1 MLRHASR
8 FALVFTGLVLAIPV
22 AFSQAVSFTTFSSP
36 YLDSLHADFNSDGRE
51 DFINSTGCANVS
63 FGLSLS
69 TGDGTYAAPVC
80 YTLPNGAPAYY
91 FAIGDFN
98 GDGNADLIVSNNSNT
113 FYEYLGS
120 RSGRLRLK
128 GSFVTPTAVSI
139 VGAADVNHDGKIDLL
154 FEGGDNNLWVWFG
167 NGDGTFT
174 AGPATFMA
182 GGGGWLSVGD
192 FDGDGNADIL
202 AENPGEGGTGYQ
214 VFYGDG
220 TGHFQASKVWVD
232 DVDYAVYD
240 LNGDGKSDLVG
251 QPFDF
256 SINGNTYYNKVRVL
270 YGNANRGFREREI
283 RTGNCDAWGGAPA
296 VADLNGDGI
305 NDIAAAEASDC
316 HGDAPDTFNV
326 LLGNGNGT
334 YQPEQVIYT
343 GSSGTELLIG
353 SSVVR
358 ANRDSKPDLVLSEEY
373 GDGSNLLFQNTT
385 IGNFP
390 ACDAPTGYT
399 GITLCAPTT
408 TVVGS
413 SPVQFSIGAAN
424 QTPGRK
430 VEVWV
435 DGKKMSQQLKGA
447 FSYYSFLD
455 ASYKLS
461 NGKHVVTVFSAG
473 WDNLLQEFTFPLTVG
488 STTCAA
494 PSVPG
499 VNVCSPLNHATVHS
513 PVLAWASGTVTGTV
527 ARMEVWVDGVKKY
540 TAYKR
545 NTLKTNISLV
555 SGTHT
560 FVYYIF
566 NTAGHK
572 WKQTVYATVP

>member
-1 MLRHASR
+1 MLRHTSR
-8 FALVFTGLVLAIPV
+8 FALVLTCMVLAIPI

-51 DFINSTGCANVS
+51 DFINSTGCSSSS
-63 FGLSLS
+63 FGLALS
-69 TGDGTYAAPVC
+69 TGDGTYAPPVC
-80 YTLPNGAPAYY
+80 YTLPNGTPDY

-98 GDGNADLIVSNNSNT
+98 GDGNADLIVSNQTNT

-120 RSGRLRLK
+120 GAGALRFYRS
-128 GSFVTPTAVSI
+128 FTAPTGVLTLA
-139 VGAADVNHDGKIDLL
+139 AADVNHDGKIDLL
-154 FEGGDNNLWVWFG
+154 FWGGDNNLWVWFG
-167 NGDGTFT
+167 NADGTFT
-174 AGPATFMA
+174 PGPATAMSA
-182 GGGGWLSVGD
+182 GGYLAVGD
-192 FDGDGNADIL
+192 FDGDGKADIL
-202 AENPGEGGTGYQ
+202 SIYGDEGGTFYQ

-220 TGHFQASKVWVD
+220 TGNFQSSKLWVD
-232 DVDYAVYD
+232 DVDYAIYD
-240 LNGDGKSDLVG
+240 LNGDGRSDLVG

-256 SINGNTYYNKVRVL
+256 SINGNRYYKKVRVL
-270 YGNANRGFREREI
+270 YGHANRIFTEREI
-283 RTGNCDAWGGAPA
+283 TTANCDAWGFPPA
-296 VADLNGDGI
+296 VADFNGDGI
-305 NDIAAAEASDC
+305 NDIAAVEASDC
-316 HGDAPDTFNV
+316 KGDGPDTFNV

-334 YQPEQVIYT
+334 YQHEQVIYT
-343 GSSGTELLIG
+343 GSSTELLIG
-353 SSVVR
+353 TSIMR
-358 ANRDSKPDLVLSEEY
+358 ANRDSKPDLVLSEDY

-390 ACDAPTGYT
+390 ACNAPPGYT

-435 DGKKMSQQLKGA
+435 DGKKMSEQLKGA

-455 ASYKLS
+455 ATYQLS
-461 NGKHVVTVFSAG
+461 NGKHTVTVFSAG
-473 WDNLLQEFTFPLTVG
+473 WDNLLQQFTFPLTVG
-488 STTCAA
+488 SATCAS
-494 PSVPG
+494 PSSPG
-499 VNVCSPLNHATVHS
+499 VNVCSPLNHATVDS

-540 TAYKR
+540 TTYGK
-545 NTLKTNISLV
+545 NTLKTSISLA
-555 SGTHT
+555 SGTHK
-560 FVYYIF
+560 FLYYIV
-566 NTAGHK
+566 NTAGQK

>member
-1 MLRHASR
+1 MLRHTSR
-8 FALVFTGLVLAIPV
+8 FALVFTCLVLAIPI

-36 YLDSLHADFNSDGRE
+36 YFDSLHADFNSDGRE
-51 DFINSTGCANVS
+51 DFINSTGCSSSS
-63 FGLSLS
+63 FGLVLS

-80 YTLPNGAPAYY
+80 YTLPNGEPTY

-98 GDGNADLIVSNNSNT
+98 GDGNADVIVSNETNT
-113 FYEYLGS
+113 VYEYLGS
-120 RSGRLRLK
+120 RSGRLRFYK
-128 GSFVTPTAVSI
+128 SFVAPTGVLTLA
-139 VGAADVNHDGKIDLL
+139 AADVNHDGKIDLL
-154 FEGGDNNLWVWFG
+154 FWGGDNNLWVWFG

-174 AGPATFMA
+174 AGPATPMA
-182 GGGGWLSVGD
+182 IGGALLVGD
-192 FDGDGNADIL
+192 FDGDGKADIL
-202 AENPGEGGTGYQ
+202 GEYGDEGGTDYQ

-220 TGHFQASKVWVD
+220 TGHFQASQVWVD

-240 LNGDGKSDLVG
+240 LNGDGRSDLVG

-256 SINGNTYYNKVRVL
+256 SINGNVYYKKIRVL
-270 YGNANRGFREREI
+270 YGHANRIFTKREI
-283 RTGNCDAWGGAPA
+283 PLANCDAWGSPPG

-305 NDIAAAEASDC
+305 NDIAVVEASDC
-316 HGDAPDTFNV
+316 KGTAPDTFNV
-326 LLGNGNGT
+326 LLGNPNGT
-334 YQPEQVIYT
+334 YQHEQVIYT
-343 GSSGTELLIG
+343 GPSNATLDGIAVL
-353 SSVVR
+353 R
-358 ANRDSKPDLVLSEEY
+358 ADRDTKPDLILNAF
-373 GDGSNLLFQNTT
+373 GSASPLLFQNTT

-390 ACDAPTGYT
+390 GCNAPNGYT

-455 ASYKLS
+455 ATYKLS
-461 NGKHVVTVFSAG
+461 NGNHTVTVFSAG

-488 STTCAA
+488 STTCAS
-494 PSVPG
+494 PSSPG
-499 VNVCSPLNHATVHS
+499 VNVCSPLNHATVDS

-527 ARMEVWVDGVKKY
+527 ARMELWVDGVKKY
-540 TAYKR
+540 TTYGK
-545 NTLKTNISLV
+545 NTLKTNISLA

-560 FVYYIF
+560 FVYYIV
-566 NTAGHK
+566 NTTGHK
-572 WKQTVYATVP
+572 WKQTVYGTVP

>member
-1 MLRHASR
+1 MLRHTSR
-8 FALVFTGLVLAIPV
+8 FALVLTCLLFAIPI

-36 YLDSLHADFNSDGRE
+36 YFDSLHADFNSDGRE
-51 DFINSTGCANVS
+51 DFINSTGCGNAS

-69 TGDGTYAAPVC
+69 TGDGTYAPPVC
-80 YTLPNGAPAYY
+80 YTLPNGAQAYY

-98 GDGNADLIVSNNSNT
+98 GDGNADLIISNDTNT
-113 FYEYLGS
+113 FYEYFGS
-120 RSGRLRLK
+120 RSGTLRFYK
-128 GSFVTPTAVSI
+128 SFTAPTGVTTLA
-139 VGAADVNHDGKIDLL
+139 AADVNHDGKIDLL
-154 FEGGDNNLWVWFG
+154 FDGGDNNLWVWFG

-174 AGPATFMA
+174 PGPATSMGI
-182 GGGGWLSVGD
+182 GGYLFVGD
-192 FDGDGNADIL
+192 FDGDGKADIVS
-202 AENPGEGGTGYQ
+202 ENGDEGGTDYQ

-220 TGHFQASKVWVD
+220 TGHFQASKLWVD

-240 LNGDGKSDLVG
+240 LNGDGRSDLVG

-270 YGNANRGFREREI
+270 YGHANRIFTEKEI
-283 RTGNCDAWGGAPA
+283 TTANCDAWGFPPA
-296 VADLNGDGI
+296 IADLNGDGI
-305 NDIAAAEASDC
+305 NDIAAVEASDC
-316 HGDAPDTFNV
+316 KGDGPDTFNV

-334 YQPEQVIYT
+334 YQHEQVIYT
-343 GSSGTELLIG
+343 GGSTELLIG
-353 SSVVR
+353 TAVVR
-358 ANRDSKPDLVLSEEY
+358 GNRDTKPDLVLSEDY

-390 ACDAPTGYT
+390 ACDAPTEYT

-435 DGKKMSQQLKGA
+435 DGKKMGQQLKGA

-455 ASYKLS
+455 ATYKLS
-461 NGKHVVTVFSAG
+461 NGNHTVTVFSAG

-488 STTCAA
+488 STTC
-494 PSVPG
+494 PSPSSPG
-499 VNVCSPLNHATVHS
+499 VNVCSPLNHATVDS

-540 TAYKR
+540 TTYGK
-545 NTLKTNISLV
+545 NTLKTNISLA

-560 FVYYIF
+560 FVYDIV
-566 NTAGHK
+566 NTMGHR
-572 WKQTVYATVP
+572 WKQTVYGTVP

>member
-1 MLRHASR
+1 MLRHTSR
-8 FALVFTGLVLAIPV
+8 FALVLTCLVLAIPI

-36 YLDSLHADFNSDGRE
+36 YFDSLHADFNSDGRE
-51 DFINSTGCANVS
+51 DFISSIGCSNSS
-63 FGLSLS
+63 FGLALS
-69 TGDGTYAAPVC
+69 TGDGTYAPPVC
-80 YTLPNGAPAYY
+80 YTLPHGAQAYY

-98 GDGNADLIVSNNSNT
+98 GDGNADLIISNDTNT
-113 FYEYLGS
+113 FYEYFGS
-120 RSGRLRLK
+120 RSGTLRFYK
-128 GSFVTPTAVSI
+128 SFTAPTAVTTLA
-139 VGAADVNHDGKIDLL
+139 AADVNHDGKIDLL
-154 FEGGDNNLWVWFG
+154 FDGGDNNLWVWFG

-174 AGPATFMA
+174 PGPATSMGI
-182 GGGGWLSVGD
+182 GGYLFVGD
-192 FDGDGNADIL
+192 FDGDGKADIVS
-202 AENPGEGGTGYQ
+202 ENGDEGGTDYQ

-240 LNGDGKSDLVG
+240 LNGDGRSDLVG

-270 YGNANRGFREREI
+270 YGHANRIFTEREI
-283 RTGNCDAWGGAPA
+283 TTANCDAWGFPPA
-296 VADLNGDGI
+296 IADFNGDGI
-305 NDIAAAEASDC
+305 NDIAAVEASDC
-316 HGDAPDTFNV
+316 KGDGPDTFNV

-334 YQPEQVIYT
+334 YQHEQVIYT
-343 GSSGTELLIG
+343 GSSTELLIG
-353 SSVVR
+353 TSVMR
-358 ANRDSKPDLVLSEEY
+358 ANRDSKPDLVLSEDY

-435 DGKKMSQQLKGA
+435 DGKKMSEQLKGA

-455 ASYKLS
+455 ATYQLS
-461 NGKHVVTVFSAG
+461 NGTHSVTVFSAG
-473 WDNLLQEFTFPLTVG
+473 WDNLLQQFTFPLTVG
-488 STTCAA
+488 STTCAS
-494 PSVPG
+494 PSSPG
-499 VNVCSPLNHATVHS
+499 VNVCSPLDHATVDS
-513 PVLAWASGTVTGTV
+513 PVLAWASGTVTGTI

-540 TAYKR
+540 TTYGK
-545 NTLKTNISLV
+545 NTLKTNISLA

-560 FVYYIF
+560 FVYYIV
-566 NTAGHK
+566 NTAGQK
-572 WKQTVYATVP
+572 WKQTVYGTVP

>member
-1 MLRHASR
+1 MLRHSSR
-8 FALVFTGLVLAIPV
+8 FALVLSCLVLAIPS

-51 DFINSTGCANVS
+51 DFINSTGCGSAS

-69 TGDGTYAAPVC
+69 TGDGTYAPPVC

-98 GDGNADLIVSNNSNT
+98 GDGNADVIVSNETNT
-113 FYEYLGS
+113 VYEYLGS
-120 RSGRLRLK
+120 RSGTLRYYK
-128 GSFVTPTAVSI
+128 SFVAPTGVLTLAT
-139 VGAADVNHDGKIDLL
+139 ADVNHDGKIDLL
-154 FEGGDNNLWVWFG
+154 FWGGDNNLWVWFG
-167 NGDGTFT
+167 NGNGTFT
-174 AGPATFMA
+174 VGPGTPMA
-182 GGGGWLSVGD
+182 IGGDLLVGD
-192 FDGDGNADIL
+192 FDGDGKADIL
-202 AENPGEGGTGYQ
+202 GEYGDEGGTDYQ

-232 DVDYAVYD
+232 DVDYEVYD
-240 LNGDGKSDLVG
+240 LNGDGRSDLVG

-256 SINGNTYYNKVRVL
+256 SINGNTYYNKIRVL
-270 YGNANRGFREREI
+270 YGNANRSFREREI
-283 RTGNCDAWGGAPA
+283 TTANCDAWAFAPA

-305 NDIAAAEASDC
+305 NDIAAVEASDC
-316 HGDAPDTFNV
+316 KGDGPDTFNV

-334 YQPEQVIYT
+334 YQHEQVIYT
-343 GSSGTELLIG
+343 GNGSETLSGT
-353 SSVVR
+353 SVVR
-358 ANRDSKPDLVLSEEY
+358 ANRDSKPDLVLSEVN
-373 GDGSNLLFQNTT
+373 GGTTNLLFENTT

-408 TVVGS
+408 TVIGS

-455 ASYKLS
+455 ATYQLS
-461 NGKHVVTVFSAG
+461 NGNHTVTVFSAG
-473 WDNLLQEFTFPLTVG
+473 WDNLLQQFTFPLTVG
-488 STTCAA
+488 STTCAS
-494 PSVPG
+494 PSSPG
-499 VNVCSPLNHATVHS
+499 VNACSPLDHATVDS

-540 TAYKR
+540 TTYGK
-545 NTLKTNISLV
+545 NTLKTNISLG
-555 SGTHT
+555 SGTHM
-560 FVYYIF
+560 FVYYIV
-566 NTAGHK
+566 NTAGQK
-572 WKQTVYATVP
+572 WKQTVSATVR